1 MSCALTMVRAMQVRR
16 ERPMKNAKIRRFET
30 VDTAETEITPKQLT
44 AMRNVDVRTVD
55 KSTLVDIADVEID
68 MALPDRERI
77 RDFIRQIKNPYCY
90 LDHGIVV
97 KVSFA
102 GKRSMEESIVH
113 YINTMEG

>member
-1 MSCALTMVRAMQVRR
+1 MQDDKR
-16 ERPMKNAKIRRFET
+16 KAKSIT
-30 VDTAETEITPKQLT
+30 IMTGPEITPERLE

-68 MALPDRERI
+68 TSLPDRERI
-77 RDFIRQIKNPYCY
+77 LDFIRQIKNPYCY

-102 GKRSMEESIVH
+102 DKRSMEESINH
-113 YINTMEG
+113 YIQTIEG

>member
-1 MSCALTMVRAMQVRR
+1 
-16 ERPMKNAKIRRFET
+16 MKDAKIRRFDAVGVTEP
-30 VDTAETEITPKQLT
+30 EITPKQLEEL
-44 AMRNVDVRTVD
+44 RNVDVRTVD

-68 MALPDRERI
+68 TALPDRERI

-90 LDHGIVV
+90 LDHGIGV
-97 KVSFA
+97 KISFA